1 MLTCCCRRA
10 LQRAPYRGAGPAGMA
25 LGPATLLS
33 AISACVVM
41 QEADL
46 ANIFGESNPA
56 AAAAG
61 ALPRGTGKKE

>member
-1 MLTCCCRRA
+1 
-10 LQRAPYRGAGPAGMA
+10 MA